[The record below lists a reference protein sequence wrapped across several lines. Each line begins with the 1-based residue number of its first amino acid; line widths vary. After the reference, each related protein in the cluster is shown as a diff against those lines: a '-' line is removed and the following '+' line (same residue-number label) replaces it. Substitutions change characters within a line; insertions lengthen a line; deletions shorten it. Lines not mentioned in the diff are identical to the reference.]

1 VREPVWLTLQLIL
14 AIHDEQLAE
23 FGGAPGLRDVGALES
38 ALVRPIDQFL
48 YGATDLVALA
58 AAYGF
63 GLSRNH
69 AFVDGNKR
77 MALLAIV
84 TFLGLNGMDFS
95 VPEPEAVAMMLAL
108 AAGEIDEDGL
118 ARWIADNIP
127 QA

>member
-1 VREPVWLTLQLIL
+1 MREPVWLTLQLIL

-84 TFLGLNGMDFS
+84 TFLGLNGVDFS

>member
-84 TFLGLNGMDFS
+84 TFLGLNGVDFS